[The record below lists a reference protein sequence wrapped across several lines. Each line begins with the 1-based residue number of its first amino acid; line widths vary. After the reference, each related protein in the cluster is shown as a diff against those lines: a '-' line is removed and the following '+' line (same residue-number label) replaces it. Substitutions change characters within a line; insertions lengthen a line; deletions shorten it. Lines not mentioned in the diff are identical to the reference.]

1 MPQVPVRPEDTL
13 ISSMRI
19 PIGER
24 SPPACQGELRPAV
37 TTTVQTWVPAGHLR
51 PSYLALGN
59 KHYPHRWAWV
69 L

>member
-24 SPPACQGELRPAV
+24 SPEQPSAPKVFRRGRPAGGWV
-37 TTTVQTWVPAGHLR
+37 TGHRSAIGTVDGRQSTTECH
-51 PSYLALGN
+51 
-59 KHYPHRWAWV
+59 
-69 L
+69 